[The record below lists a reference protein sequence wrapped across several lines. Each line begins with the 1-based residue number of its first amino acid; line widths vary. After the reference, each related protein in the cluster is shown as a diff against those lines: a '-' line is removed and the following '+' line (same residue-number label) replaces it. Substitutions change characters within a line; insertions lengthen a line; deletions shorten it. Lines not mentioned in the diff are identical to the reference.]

1 MWSSLPARGKLP
13 RALSTGATAFPR
25 GRFVNDR
32 NEGRFLA
39 SAESGGKWFGL
50 SKVVL
55 TLCTS
60 QGKDALLTG
69 VPPAVVDVLHLTCP
83 GLVVDT

>member
-1 MWSSLPARGKLP
+1 M
-13 RALSTGATAFPR
+13 
-25 GRFVNDR
+25 NDR

-39 SAESGGKWFGL
+39 SAESDGKWFGL

-60 QGKDALLTG
+60 QGKDARLTG
-69 VPPAVVDVLHLTCP
+69 VPPAVLRVLQLTCP
-83 GLVVDT
+83 GLVVVPKEI